1 MEPVIYSVNHI
12 ATSSLQLPDLIYIM
26 NFTSK
31 LLPALLQAWEHRAEH
46 LCVFVAGKKHLFILV
61 KCPALNTPRWLDT
74 LVVTPA
80 FSQNPGLPEK
90 GRKSRQPKM
99 PVLHPFLSKQLGMGA
114 IWVLCWGWLQGAAH
128 ATPNLP
134 SLPADSLQHHVAH
147 SHFIHGINP
156 LPISMQR
163 LWTSEFSNAAQNTL
177 KKGWK

>member
-61 KCPALNTPRWLDT
+61 KCPALNTPSWLDT
-74 LVVTPA
+74 LVVSPA

-90 GRKSRQPKM
+90 GRKSRPPKM
-99 PVLHPFLSKQLGMGA
+99 PVLHPFLSQQLGWGRSECCAGA
-114 IWVLCWGWLQGAAH
+114 GYREL
-128 ATPNLP
+128 
-134 SLPADSLQHHVAH
+134 HVA
-147 SHFIHGINP
+147 SQISP
-156 LPISMQR
+156 LSPQTVSSILWPFPILFM
-163 LWTSEFSNAAQNTL
+163 A
-177 KKGWK
+177 